1 MPQQFTD
8 LYTKTIEIINR
19 YDKFLIISHDFPDG
33 DCLGSQLAFFE
44 LLKILNKKVTMFCS
58 SEIPYQYSFLPNS
71 DLIENDF
78 EKINKSCLDRSCV
91 CICLDCADEKR
102 FSLDIALVRQ
112 RTAILI
118 NIDHHPGNTRFGDIN
133 ITDPDKSAT
142 AEILYEFFMYGYADL
157 INYNIALDIYTG
169 ILTDTGKFQHENT
182 TSNVHKT
189 VSHLLEY
196 GIVPSDIFS
205 NIYENEPFKR
215 FKLLEVILRRI
226 KLDEGKKIIY
236 SYILQ
241 RDLEALGLPFSAND
255 GVIELL
261 RGASGARVAA
271 LIKEVGKKK
280 YKVSLRSTDSTYSVA
295 ELAARFGGGGHKMAA
310 AYSKTASLKEVIASL
325 INFT

>member
-1 MPQQFTD
+1 MSQKFTE
-8 LYTKTIEIINR
+8 LYIKTIETINR

-44 LLKILNKKVTMFCS
+44 LLKLLNKKVTMFCKS
-58 SEIPYQYSFLPNS
+58 GVPYQYSFLPNS
-71 DLIENDF
+71 KLIENDF
-78 EKINKSCLDRSCV
+78 EKINNNCLDSNCA
-91 CICLDCADEKR
+91 CICLDCADERR
-102 FSLDIALVRQ
+102 FSVDIGQVRQ
-112 RTAILI
+112 RAAILI
-118 NIDHHPGNTRFGDIN
+118 NIDHHPGNTQFGDIN
-133 ITDPDKSAT
+133 ITDSDKSAT
-142 AEILYEFFMYGYADL
+142 AEILYEFFMYGFAGL

-169 ILTDTGKFQHENT
+169 ILTDTGKFQYENT

-205 NIYENEPFKR
+205 YIYENEPFKR

-226 KLDEGKKIIY
+226 KFDEGKKIIY

-255 GVIELL
+255 GVIEML

-310 AYSKTASLKEVIASL
+310 AYAKTASLKEVIDSL

>member
-1 MPQQFTD
+1 MPQQFTE
-8 LYTKTIEIINR
+8 LYIKTIEIINR

-44 LLKILNKKVTMFCS
+44 LLKLLDKKVTMFCS
-58 SEIPYQYSFLPNS
+58 SGVPYQYRFLTNS
-71 DLIENDF
+71 NLIESDF
-78 EKINKSCLDRSCV
+78 EKISKSCLESSCAS
-91 CICLDCADEKR
+91 ICLDCADEKR
-102 FSLDIALVRQ
+102 FSLDIDLLRQ

-118 NIDHHPGNTRFGDIN
+118 NIDHHPGNTQFGDIN
-133 ITDPDKSAT
+133 ITDSGKSAT
-142 AEILYEFFMYGYADL
+142 AEILYEFFMYGFKDL

-169 ILTDTGKFQHENT
+169 ILTDTGKFQYENT
-182 TSNVHKT
+182 TGNVHKT
-189 VSHLLEY
+189 VSRLLEY
-196 GIVPSDIFS
+196 GIVPADIFS
-205 NIYENEPFKR
+205 HIYENEPFKR

-295 ELAARFGGGGHKMAA
+295 ELAAKFGGGGHKMAA

-325 INFT
+325 INFA